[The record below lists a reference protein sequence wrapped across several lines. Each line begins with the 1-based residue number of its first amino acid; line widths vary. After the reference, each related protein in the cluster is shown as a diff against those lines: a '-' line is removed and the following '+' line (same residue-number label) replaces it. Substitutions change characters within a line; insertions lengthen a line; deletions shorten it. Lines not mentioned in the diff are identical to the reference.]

1 MNVFRTRGCTQQ
13 THVLLFHDEHPR
25 ELGGTC
31 LVLQT
36 ELSAQTRRILIVW
49 LVDVPV
55 DYTCRRW
62 RVTQIAQRHALRR
75 AVRDHWVRYVRLAM
89 AYGMIGTSRL
99 GVHALAHFFSL
110 WTF

>member
-1 MNVFRTRGCTQQ
+1 M
-13 THVLLFHDEHPR
+13 LLFHEEHAR

-49 LVDVPV
+49 LVDVQV

-75 AVRDHWVRYVRLAM
+75 AVRDHRVRYVRLAM

-99 GVHALAHFFSL
+99 GVHALAHFLSVDFL
-110 WTF
+110 TKGR